1 MSPHN
6 FAKLKLCLLF
16 NTPLGQRR
24 YQRQEN
30 DESVDGPERIP
41 NRQHSKKRTRVSY

>member
-6 FAKLKLCLLF
+6 FVKLKLCLLF
-16 NTPLGQRR
+16 NTPLGQRP